1 MKEKDTSKQARSV
14 FPRLFLLVLGLL
26 AAVSGWLIWK
36 SSIAPEKQSHP
47 ASVLFSPVPLQA
59 NTLMDDLE
67 TPPFRAAPGE
77 SPDASLPESAL
88 EMPMDKMDI
97 NRASA
102 YDLQKVPGIGPVLS
116 QAIIDYRRAKGGFH
130 FLEEVLDVPG
140 IGEKRFRALSEL
152 FFCQA
157 PFYEK

>member
-67 TPPFRAAPGE
+67 TP
-77 SPDASLPESAL
+77 
-88 EMPMDKMDI
+88 MDKMDI

-102 YDLQKVPGIGPVLS
+102 YDLQKVPGVGPVLS